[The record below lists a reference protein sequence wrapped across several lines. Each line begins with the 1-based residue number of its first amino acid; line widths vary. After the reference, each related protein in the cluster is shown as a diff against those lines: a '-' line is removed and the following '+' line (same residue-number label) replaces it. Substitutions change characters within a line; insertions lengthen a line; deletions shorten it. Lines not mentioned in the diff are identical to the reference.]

1 MLTSAHEQGL
11 ANFEASAWNAF
22 FLPRGTPAAVIRK
35 LHDATVAAMET
46 PAVQARLKEL
56 GASIVAP
63 ERRSAEY
70 LKEFVAAEIEKWT
83 SLIKTVGIAV
93 ESSSLPK

>member
-11 ANFEASAWNAF
+11 GNFEASAWNAF

-46 PAVQARLKEL
+46 PTVQARLREL
-56 GASIVAP
+56 GVSVVAP
-63 ERRSAEY
+63 DRRSPEY
-70 LKEFVAAEIEKWT
+70 LKEFIAAEIEKWAVP
-83 SLIKTVGIAV
+83 IKSAGIAL
-93 ESSSLPK
+93 E